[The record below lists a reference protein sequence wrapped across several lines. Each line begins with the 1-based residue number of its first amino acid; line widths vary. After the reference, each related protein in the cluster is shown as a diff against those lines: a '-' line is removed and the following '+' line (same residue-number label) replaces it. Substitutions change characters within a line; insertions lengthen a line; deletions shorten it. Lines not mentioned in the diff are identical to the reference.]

1 MGCFA
6 LLLPA
11 RAKRLTMLIKPPKAV
26 FSRCWESG
34 WGARDPVPN
43 PAQPKTKSCARPP
56 RGIYSAVLLGT
67 KTENPVKT
75 STPRLWLPV
84 LVFLTTVASSSQV
97 PSSTA
102 EIPSPDLNLI
112 MQRLEDVQHQ
122 DPAQSRP
129 YEVTREYKVFRGY
142 DKQPI
147 SMVLA
152 QVNFVPPDIKTYKI
166 TQARGNPRGEKMVRE
181 ILDQETESAKK
192 GRGREIS
199 RTNYDF
205 VLLRQENFGVVPE
218 YVLRIVPKRKAEYL
232 LSGQIWVDASTFRIR
247 RIEGVPT
254 RSPSFWIKNIHI
266 TLQFAQ
272 LGGMWAPVSFDAI
285 ATVRLLG
292 QYTLT
297 GVNIR
302 AGTPPS
308 PLP

>member
-1 MGCFA
+1 MSNPG
-6 LLLPA
+6 PA
-11 RAKRLTMLIKPPKAV
+11 KDKIVR
-26 FSRCWESG
+26 S
-34 WGARDPVPN
+34 
-43 PAQPKTKSCARPP
+43 PP
-56 RGIYSAVLLGT
+56 RGVYSAGLLGT
-67 KTENPVKT
+67 KTENPGKT

-102 EIPSPDLNLI
+102 EIQSPDLNLI
-112 MQRLEDVQHQ
+112 LQRLEDVQQQ

-129 YEVTREYKVFRGY
+129 HEVTREYKVFRGY

-147 SMVLA
+147 SMVVA
-152 QVNFVPPDIKTYKI
+152 QINFVPPDIKTYKI

-232 LSGQIWVDASTFRIR
+232 LRGQIWVDASTFRIR

-266 TLQFAQ
+266 TLQFAE
-272 LGGMWAPVSFDAI
+272 LGGMWAPVSFDSI

-297 GVNIR
+297 GVNVR